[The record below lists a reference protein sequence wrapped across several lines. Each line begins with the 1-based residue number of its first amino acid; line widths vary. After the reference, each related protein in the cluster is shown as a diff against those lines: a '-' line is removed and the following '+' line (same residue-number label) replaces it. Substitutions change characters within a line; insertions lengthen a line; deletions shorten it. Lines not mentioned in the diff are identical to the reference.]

1 MPPHLTH
8 LLQPL
13 DVVIFQPYKHY
24 HAKEL
29 DIMVRDGVTNFTKLE
44 FLQCIQSVR
53 KQTFKRTTIHSAF
66 KKTGIWPLNPKMVL
80 ELVHFRATVQTPSPE
95 PEWHGSSDFETPTT
109 LRQINKVADRLDD
122 FLQEDTVLDDEFKY
136 NLGRFMRGS
145 LIAATELVQ
154 TKRDLSRTKAAELA
168 SLNRRA
174 MKNRPLKSG
183 GVLSVDDGRGMVT
196 QRAENDIL
204 KAKRLIESHE
214 KRRPEYGQE
223 TVF

>member
-1 MPPHLTH
+1 
-8 LLQPL
+8 
-13 DVVIFQPYKHY
+13 
-24 HAKEL
+24 
-29 DIMVRDGVTNFTKLE
+29 
-44 FLQCIQSVR
+44 
-53 KQTFKRTTIHSAF
+53 
-66 KKTGIWPLNPKMVL
+66 MVL